1 MPFPKHPPS
10 IFRSEEMVL
19 CQFFLQDEVA
29 FACIEALGHMDAV
42 QFQDLNLVVVPR
54 EKPYFAEL
62 EILEQAQGFLN
73 YLETQIKKKKMK
85 MAPADDDVPTP
96 IPGDL
101 LDIKFTIQKLLFLV
115 AVICIPWLLLA
126 KPMVVF
132 HQMAQ

>member
-42 QFQDLNLVVVPR
+42 QFQDVR
-54 EKPYFAEL
+54 EVLKSLSTKIAE
-62 EILEQAQGFLN
+62 GFRAKL
-73 YLETQIKKKKMK
+73 YR
-85 MAPADDDVPTP
+85 
-96 IPGDL
+96 IPGETAAFDKALEEGKAQRRDL
-101 LDIKFTIQKLLFLV
+101 QKFTIQKLLFLV